1 MDSLLFIT
9 FFFASIF
16 LIFQYYQLRKEK
28 RKKYNTLI
36 KNWGTSDKDR
46 YINFDRTERYFLK
59 TGHHLTSYQ
68 SISQNTIVDLD
79 LHEVFRFIN
88 RTLSSIGEQFLY
100 YKFLTIQYPHKK
112 SNFSNLVQFFQHKEK
127 ERLQIQSILQ
137 QLATPR
143 GYYVEKLIHDPHIK
157 APPYY
162 WFCFLSSIITF
173 ISIVLSIWHSPLL
186 LLVIPLFI
194 INMAMHYVNKKNV
207 DHYSEG
213 LSVLFKMLKV
223 KSKLKPYFEN
233 EINNVSTKEL
243 KKLKIYSYFI
253 QFTSDNDQDPIAQLL
268 IWNIELLKILFNVEV
283 IAFYSCIQKLEKH
296 KNTIDELFQYI
307 GQIDAAQSIAN
318 VLSGELITCQSHFSK
333 HFHVE
338 EIVHP
343 LLKDCTPN
351 SFSLNKKGM
360 LLTGSNM
367 SGKTTFI
374 RTVSINALLAQTFDF
389 CFGKHYNA
397 PYFKIYSSIRIND
410 SLKENT
416 SYYLQEVKSIKK
428 IVEASQESTPSL
440 FVMDELFKG
449 TNTIERIKSANAIL
463 SYLSKGNHY
472 TFVAT
477 HDLEL
482 TELQSDRYELWH
494 FSEIVKDEKIYFDH
508 KLKKGKLSRFNA
520 IEILKLNDYPEE
532 IINTCLDEL

>member
-1 MDSLLFIT
+1 MKSLFFVILFLLFL
-9 FFFASIF
+9 F
-16 LIFQYYQLRKEK
+16 LLLQYYHNRKEK
-28 RKKYNTLI
+28 KKRYHSLLE
-36 KNWGTSDKDR
+36 NWGKENEDR
-46 YINFDRTERYFLK
+46 YINFDRVNRYFLK
-59 TGHHLTSYQ
+59 SKHSSNTYQ
-68 SISQNTIVDLD
+68 TIAENTVADLD
-79 LHEVFRFIN
+79 LHDIFRFIN

-100 YKFLTIQYPHKK
+100 YKFLTIQSPHQKN
-112 SNFSNLVQFFQHKEK
+112 NFTNLVQFFQQKEN
-127 ERLQIQSILQ
+127 ERIQIQSILQ
-137 QLATPR
+137 QLASPR
-143 GYYVEKLIHDPHIK
+143 GYNVEKLIHDPHLKI
-157 APPYY
+157 PSYY
-162 WFCFLSSIITF
+162 WFCFLSSITTF
-173 ISIVLSIWHSPLL
+173 ISIVLSVWYPSLL

-268 IWNIELLKILFNVEV
+268 IWNVELLKILFNVEV
-283 IAFYSCIQKLEKH
+283 IAFYSCVQKLGKH

-307 GQIDAAQSIAN
+307 GLIDSAQSIAN
-318 VLSGELITCQSHFSK
+318 VLSGELITCQPHFSK

-338 EIVHP
+338 EIIHP

-374 RTVSINALLAQTFDF
+374 RMVSINALLAQTFDF

-397 PYFKIYSSIRIND
+397 PYFKIYSSIRISD

-428 IVEASQESTPSL
+428 IVEASQESAPSL

-532 IINTCLDEL
+532 IINTCLEN